1 MSGEAQR
8 SLVVKNFWVSRSP
21 SLWLLTR
28 RPVAQVRDSILAA
41 PVEFVIANIIFFQ
54 LRHTQHRAIII
65 QQD

>member
-21 SLWLLTR
+21 SLLLLT
-28 RPVAQVRDSILAA
+28 RPVAQVRDPILAA